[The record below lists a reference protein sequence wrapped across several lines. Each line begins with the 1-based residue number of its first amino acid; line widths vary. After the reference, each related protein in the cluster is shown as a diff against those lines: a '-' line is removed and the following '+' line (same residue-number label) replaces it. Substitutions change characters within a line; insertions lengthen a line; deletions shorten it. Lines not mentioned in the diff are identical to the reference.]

1 MTNVLGCGRCGDWNG
16 TPLCFS
22 LSVAIDPSTSKS
34 PVMRKS
40 VARVN
45 EEALIRHPSQ
55 GEPVE
60 DLQRCLRLTASLLCF
75 HNLARRWSWKS
86 WRRVWSSVSLKEHIT
101 PLFTEL
107 HWLPIAACTKFKSV
121 MLANKVFSGSA
132 PIYLMNPDKGLR
144 YPATTALIR
153 GLSSSNPNTSYITI
167 LTLLMDRSTVH

>member
-45 EEALIRHPSQ
+45 EEAPIRHPSQ

-75 HNLARRWSWKS
+75 HIIQSEENTGYSSQMVQKVVAAR
-86 WRRVWSSVSLKEHIT
+86 L
-101 PLFTEL
+101 
-107 HWLPIAACTKFKSV
+107 
-121 MLANKVFSGSA
+121 VFSQPKRAHHPSVHWATLA
-132 PIYLMNPDKGLR
+132 PYSCLHQIQISYARQQGVQWV
-144 YPATTALIR
+144 
-153 GLSSSNPNTSYITI
+153 SSN
-167 LTLLMDRSTVH
+167 LRTLWTLIKAYVTLWPLRSSGDCRRAIPTPRT